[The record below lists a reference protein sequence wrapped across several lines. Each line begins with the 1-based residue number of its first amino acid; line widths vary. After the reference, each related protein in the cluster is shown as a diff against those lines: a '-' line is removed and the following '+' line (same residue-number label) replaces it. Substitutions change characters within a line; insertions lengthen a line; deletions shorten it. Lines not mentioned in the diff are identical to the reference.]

1 MRLAR
6 SGGRWNARDELNVD
20 RVELSGLW
28 ARRISRCVSPTWPTS
43 YAHPR
48 CLSFSSRPPFLSHS
62 FAASNYTLGRV
73 IFDPSKSCT
82 QQTYPLYDRVTIQA
96 MPNSVKIYPITDND
110 VSQGSIANSIFESS
124 TVRFTSIEFLW
135 NYIISIYDKYAML
148 LSRNAIEMSSRGWNE
163 RG

>member
-73 IFDPSKSCT
+73 IFDPPNRAHSKRIR
-82 QQTYPLYDRVTIQA
+82 YTIELRSK
-96 MPNSVKIYPITDND
+96 PNSVKIYPITDND